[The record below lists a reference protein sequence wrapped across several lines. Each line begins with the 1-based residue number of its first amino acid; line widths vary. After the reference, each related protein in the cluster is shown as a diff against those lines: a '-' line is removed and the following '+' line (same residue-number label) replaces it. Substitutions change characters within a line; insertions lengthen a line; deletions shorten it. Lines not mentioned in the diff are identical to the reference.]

1 MIQITCDSC
10 GKQKP
15 AGPSPSTDK
24 WIMGWDLEGDTPRS
38 SINHTVRF
46 LDRWDDRRIL
56 ELGGIQFCSERCRE
70 KYLNRSR
77 AA

>member
-10 GKQKP
+10 GKAKS
-15 AGPSPSTDK
+15 AGPSTATDK
-24 WIMGWDLEGDTPRS
+24 WIMGWDLEVETPR

-46 LDRWDDRRIL
+46 LDRWDDRRVL

-70 KYLNRSR
+70 KYLSR
-77 AA
+77 ARAA